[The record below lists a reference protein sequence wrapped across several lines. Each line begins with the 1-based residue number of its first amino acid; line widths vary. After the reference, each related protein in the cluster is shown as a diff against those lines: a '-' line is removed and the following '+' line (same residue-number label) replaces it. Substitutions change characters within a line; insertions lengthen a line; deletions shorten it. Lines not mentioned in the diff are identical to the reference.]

1 MKIYFATFTDDR
13 YKPTREK
20 ARKQA
25 EEMGIFDKVFAL
37 SEHDFDPYFK
47 ELFYK
52 EHRNKM
58 FAFGFYCW
66 QPWTDMH
73 VLDQMEDGDILFY
86 SDAGN
91 TLNPKGKKKF
101 MEWINMISSGEK
113 DVLALMHPD
122 YFEYEY
128 TKEDVFQYFK
138 VEKESPIRE
147 TGQYFL
153 GALLVRKSPSSY
165 ALIKKWFDIN
175 CNHFDVIDESVNHP
189 NEPRFKAFRYGQSA
203 ISVML
208 KNYKGV
214 VTLDFNNVCRHD
226 KTTEGIEDAPFWAYR
241 TKTITLWAKLAMLPK
256 RIVNRFC
263 RVLGKKAIYRYKI

>member
-37 SEHDFDPYFK
+37 SEHDFDPDFK

-66 QPWTDMH
+66 QAWTDMH
-73 VLDQMEDGDILFY
+73 MLDLMEEGDILFY

-91 TLNPKGKKKF
+91 TLNPNGKEKF
-101 MEWINMISSGEK
+101 MEWVNLISSGEK
-113 DVLALMHPD
+113 DVLAFMQSQFL
-122 YFEYEY
+122 ECEY
-128 TKEDVFQYFK
+128 TKEDVFHFLD
-138 VEKESPIRE
+138 VEKNSSIRE

-153 GALLVRKSPSSY
+153 GGLLVRKTPSSY
-165 ALIKKWFDIN
+165 ALIKEWYDIN
-175 CNHFDVIDESVNHP
+175 CNHLEIVDEKVNHP
-189 NEPRFKAFRYGQSA
+189 NEARFKAFRYGQSI

-208 KNYKGV
+208 KRYKGL
-214 VTLDFNNVCRHD
+214 VTLDYNNVWQPNGS
-226 KTTEGIEDAPFWAYR
+226 KEGIEDAPFWAFR
-241 TKTITLWAKLAMLPK
+241 IKELSRMAKIEILPK
-256 RIVNRFC
+256 RIVNKIC
-263 RVLGKKAIYRYKI
+263 KVLGFKPICRCKI